1 MMKPG
6 GGIRLLVAAAAF
18 AIACVSFAATQ
29 AIALAQH
36 ATTATSAT
44 SQTGDPLNA
53 LWSLIGSSTV
63 GAVLLLWVRSEK
75 ADRQEER
82 TERRAANASKDQ
94 LVEKLVKLIE
104 ADTENKRAITERL
117 KGQDDVLTKLLAA
130 QQALERTV
138 ADPRRPRGGP

>member
-1 MMKPG
+1 VKA
-6 GGIRLLVAAAAF
+6 RLAAAAF
-18 AIACVSFAATQ
+18 AGACGSFAATQ
-29 AIALAQH
+29 ALALAQH

-82 TERRAANASKDQ
+82 TERRAANAAKDQ
-94 LVEKLVKLIE
+94 FVEKLAKLLE
-104 ADTENKRAITERL
+104 ADAENKRQITERL
-117 KGQDDVLTKLLAA
+117 RGQDDVLTKLLA
-130 QQALERTV
+130 QLQVLERTV
-138 ADPRRPRGGP
+138 ADRRPRGGP

>member
-1 MMKPG
+1 MKPA
-6 GGIRLLVAAAAF
+6 GGIRLMLAAAAF
-18 AIACVSFAATQ
+18 AGACASFAATQ
-29 AIALAQH
+29 AVALAQH
-36 ATTATSAT
+36 ATTTATSVT

-104 ADTENKRAITERL
+104 ADTENKRQITERL
-117 KGQDDVLTKLLAA
+117 RGQDDVLTKLLG
-130 QQALERTV
+130 QVQALERTV

>member
-1 MMKPG
+1 MMKPA
-6 GGIRLLVAAAAF
+6 GIRLLVAAATF
-18 AIACVSFAATQ
+18 AGACVSFAATQ
-29 AIALAQH
+29 AIALAQA

-82 TERRAANASKDQ
+82 TERRAANAAKDQ
-94 LVEKLVKLIE
+94 LVEKLVKAIE
-104 ADTENKRAITERL
+104 TDTEHKRQITERL
-117 KGQDDVLTKLLAA
+117 RGQDDVLTKLLG
-130 QQALERTV
+130 QLQALERTV
-138 ADPRRPRGGP
+138 ADRRSRGGV

>member
-1 MMKPG
+1 MKPR
-6 GGIRLLVAAAAF
+6 GGIRLLLAMAAF
-18 AIACVSFAATQ
+18 GGACISFAATQ
-29 AIALAQH
+29 AAALAQH
-36 ATTATSAT
+36 ATTNATSAA

-104 ADTENKRAITERL
+104 ADTEHKRAIAERL

-138 ADPRRPRGGP
+138 ADPRRRGGP